1 MLIYLDI
8 EHIFVKNKEDFSK
21 INKLILPGIGS
32 FDTAMKYL
40 NERGFVNEI
49 RNFVLNSNNFLFGI
63 CLGMQILGNISEEG
77 LSEGLKLIDYNVKS
91 LNKHTT
97 NNIPHMGWSE
107 VIKFNFN
114 YRNET
119 YDKFYFV
126 HSYFVPLSTNDSN
139 YATIM
144 ICDYGFKYSA
154 AIKKNNIYGFQFH
167 PEKSH
172 KFGMEL
178 FKFMDRL

>member
-1 MLIYLDI
+1 
-8 EHIFVKNKEDFSK
+8 
-21 INKLILPGIGS
+21 
-32 FDTAMKYL
+32 
-40 NERGFVNEI
+40 
-49 RNFVLNSNNFLFGI
+49 
-63 CLGMQILGNISEEG
+63 
-77 LSEGLKLIDYNVKS
+77 
-91 LNKHTT
+91 
-97 NNIPHMGWSE
+97 MGWSE

-139 YATIM
+139 YETIM